1 MQNSFIGLWLRLLLS
16 PGGAT
21 AHRHRRALLCLIIT
35 SRQLIGSSL
44 LSLCEEMTRYLIA
57 LRAARMRLE
66 VRNLEILESFL
77 EEAIRASQG
86 LNMIR
91 LREFARSR
99 LRSVKLVRL
108 TYFAVRAIRLS

>member
-1 MQNSFIGLWLRLLLS
+1 
-16 PGGAT
+16 
-21 AHRHRRALLCLIIT
+21 
-35 SRQLIGSSL
+35 L